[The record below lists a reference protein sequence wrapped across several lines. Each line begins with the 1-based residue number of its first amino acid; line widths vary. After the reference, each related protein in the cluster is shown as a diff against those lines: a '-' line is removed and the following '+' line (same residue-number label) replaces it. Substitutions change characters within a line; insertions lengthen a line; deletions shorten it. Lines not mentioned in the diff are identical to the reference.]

1 MKAQTFFVSSVAL
14 AASPFI
20 VGSVHASGNSVGSVD
35 ATYLN
40 VRTGPSM
47 NDSVIGGLQ
56 NQSKVTILG
65 ENGNWYK
72 IQYNNQEAYVS
83 KDYVTVSSSKNKVA
97 NKGTYKV
104 TADVLRVRSDAST
117 SSSIIGLLSNGDEVT
132 VESDNNGW
140 CKITYNNQTAYVSKD
155 FLTPS
160 STDNSSSN
168 SNSVQSTSTLYVNAD
183 SLHFRTGPGTNYS
196 VIDVL
201 SNGDKLEVTGQSGN
215 WYKVHFNGSDGY
227 VYKDYVST
235 SQNSSTSQNT
245 SSSQN
250 VSNSTTSSDSTSQAS
265 SIFNS
270 MPALLSYAKSL
281 EGVPYEFGG
290 KTPNGFDCS
299 GFIYYVYN
307 KYGYSFGRQSANSYW
322 NSFTRTS
329 NPLPGDLVY
338 FQGTYNTNGASHIGI
353 YLGNGNFISAASN
366 GVSVSSLSNPYWSK
380 HFLGYT
386 RPY

>member
-1 MKAQTFFVSSVAL
+1 MITIGGIALKAQTFFVSSVAL

-47 NDSVIGGLQ
+47 NDSIIGGLQ

-65 ENGNWYK
+65 ESGNWYK

-83 KDYVTVSSSKNKVA
+83 KDFVTLSSSKSKIA

-117 SSSIIGLLSNGDEVT
+117 SSSIVGLLSNGDEVT
-132 VESDNNGW
+132 AESENNGW

-168 SNSVQSTSTLYVNAD
+168 SVQSTSTLYVNAD
-183 SLHFRTGPGTNYS
+183 RLNFRTGPGTNYS
-196 VIDVL
+196 IIDVL
-201 SNGDKLEVTGQSGN
+201 SNGDKIEVTGQSGN
-215 WYKVHFNGSDGY
+215 WYKVHYNGSDGY
-227 VYKDYVST
+227 VSKDYVST
-235 SQNSSTSQNT
+235 SQNSSTSQNE
-245 SSSQN
+245 
-250 VSNSTTSSDSTSQAS
+250 SNSTTSSDSTSQAS
-265 SIFNS
+265 SIFNN

-290 KTPNGFDCS
+290 TTPNGFDCS

-307 KYGYSFGRQSANSYW
+307 KYGYSISRQSANSYW

-353 YLGNGNFISAASN
+353 YLGNGSFISAASN
-366 GVSVSSLSNPYWSK
+366 GVSVSSLSNSYWSS